1 MIKKY
6 AFTVKEEVMSA
17 NNKTLGQLQELL
29 GVLSH
34 YGVVADYDAD
44 RKAENAEYQASI
56 DGLKSQ
62 LETLKAD
69 PRISVTA
76 DELEIIKV
84 CRLNVAKH
92 EADKDKVIAEYQT
105 AVTKLEDT
113 LSQFKT
119 KLRTMADE

>member
-17 NNKTLGQLQELL
+17 NNKTIGQLQELL
-29 GVLSH
+29 GVLNH
-34 YGVVADYDAD
+34 YGVVVDYDAD
-44 RKAENAEYQASI
+44 RKAENAEYQATI
-56 DGLKSQ
+56 DGLKAQ
-62 LETLKAD
+62 LEALKAD

-92 EADKDKVIAEYQT
+92 EADKDKVIAEYKT

-113 LSQFKT
+113 LSQFKS